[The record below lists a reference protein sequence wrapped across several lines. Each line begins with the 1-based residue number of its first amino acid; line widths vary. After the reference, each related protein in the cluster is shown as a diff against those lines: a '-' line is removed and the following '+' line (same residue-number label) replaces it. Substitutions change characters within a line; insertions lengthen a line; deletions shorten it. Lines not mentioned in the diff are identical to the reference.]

1 MSIYFISNQLYIKKT
16 IVKRFEVY
24 FPNYISGLETIQNQ
38 NLSWI
43 YLEKPTREK
52 IDIISKK
59 FPIHELNIED
69 CLSKNQLPKI
79 DRYDDHVFVI
89 LQFPTTTKDRAASNF
104 SQLSFF
110 IGKDYLISI
119 TQGDLQPLTD
129 LFKSCKSEDSRIRN
143 TLMGGSPGYLLHSIL
158 DTLVDN
164 LLHILM
170 KIIGNLDDIEDEVF
184 DDKVANAKE
193 ISILRREITTLR
205 RIVLPLKRIMLEITS
220 RDVKRFSNGVEG
232 EELIDYFDDINDHI
246 SKVLEALDESKETIE
261 IYKDTDNMLN
271 SEKTNKILSFL
282 TMLFTLSIPI
292 TVAGTFYGMNIVIPG
307 SINPGQDFV
316 DYIPLIIT
324 GSLSVLAAGVMIYYF
339 RKLGWMNP

>member
-1 MSIYFISNQLYIKKT
+1 M
-16 IVKRFEVY
+16 Y
-24 FPNYISGLETIQNQ
+24 FPNYVDGLESITNQ
-38 NLSWI
+38 NLLWI
-43 YLEKPTREK
+43 NLEKPTREK
-52 IDIISKK
+52 LDIIAKK

-79 DRYDDHVFVI
+79 DRYDDHIFVI
-89 LQFPTTTKDRAASNF
+89 LQFPTTIHKERTSPSF
-104 SQLSFF
+104 SQLSLF

-119 TQGDLQPLTD
+119 NQGNLKPLTD
-129 LFKSCKSEDSRIRN
+129 LFRLCKSASEKNRHN
-143 TLMGGSPGYLLHSIL
+143 LMGGSPGYLLHSIL
-158 DTLVDN
+158 DALVDN

-220 RDVKRFSNGVEG
+220 RDVKRFSSDMEG
-232 EELIDYFDDINDHI
+232 EDLIDYFDDINDHI

-261 IYKDTDNMLN
+261 IYKDTDNMLS

-282 TMLFTLSIPI
+282 TILFTLSIPI
-292 TVAGTFYGMNIVIPG
+292 TIAGTFYGMNIVIPG
-307 SINPGQDFV
+307 SVNFGNGFW
-316 DYIPLIIT
+316 DYVPLVIT
-324 GSLSVLAAGVMIYYF
+324 VTLSAGTAGVMIYYF
-339 RKLGWMNP
+339 

>member
-1 MSIYFISNQLYIKKT
+1 MELD
-16 IVKRFEVY
+16 
-24 FPNYISGLETIQNQ
+24 FPNYVNGLEIITNQ
-38 NLSWI
+38 DLLWV
-43 YLEKPTREK
+43 YLERPTRDK
-52 IDIISKK
+52 MDIVSKN

-79 DRYDDHVFVI
+79 DRYDDHIFVI
-89 LQFPTTTKDRAASNF
+89 LQFPTSLKERAAPNF
-104 SQLSFF
+104 TQLSLF

-119 TQGDLQPLTD
+119 TQGDLYPLTE
-129 LFKSCKSEDSRIRN
+129 LFRTCKSGDQKIRSN
-143 TLMGGSPGYLLHSIL
+143 FMGGSPGYLLHSIM

-205 RIVLPLKRIMLEITS
+205 RIVLPLKRILLEITS
-220 RDVKRFSNGVEG
+220 RDVKRFSSNP
-232 EELIDYFDDINDHI
+232 EEEDLIDYFDDINDHI

-282 TMLFTLSIPI
+282 TILFTLSIPI

-307 SINPGQDFV
+307 SVNQSENII
-316 DYIPLIIT
+316 DYFPLILT
-324 GSLSVLAAGVMIYYF
+324 ASLSSLAAGIMIYYF
-339 RKLGWMNP
+339 RKLGWISS

>member
-1 MSIYFISNQLYIKKT
+1 VNFPSYIK
-16 IVKRFEVY
+16 
-24 FPNYISGLETIQNQ
+24 GLETIHNR
-38 NLSWI
+38 NLLWV
-43 YLEKPTREK
+43 YLEKPTRERLE
-52 IDIISKK
+52 IISKK
-59 FPIHELNIED
+59 FPIHELNMED

-89 LQFPTTTKDRAASNF
+89 LQFPTTSKERTSPSF

-119 TQGDLQPLTD
+119 NQGDLLPLSS
-129 LFKSCKSEDSRIRN
+129 LFSKCKEGDNSVRN
-143 TLMGGSPGYLLHSIL
+143 NLMGGSPGYLLHSIL

-170 KIIGNLDDIEDEVF
+170 KIIGKLDDIEDEVF
-184 DDKVANAKE
+184 DDKVANARDL
-193 ISILRREITTLR
+193 SVLRREITTLR

-220 RDVKRFSNGVEG
+220 RDVKRFSEG
-232 EELIDYFDDINDHI
+232 AEEEDLIDYFDDINDHI

-282 TMLFTLSIPI
+282 TILFTLSIPI
-292 TVAGTFYGMNIVIPG
+292 TVAGTFYGMNIVMPG
-307 SINPGQDFV
+307 SVNPGERII
-316 DYIPLIIT
+316 DYIPLAIVCSISSI
-324 GSLSVLAAGVMIYYF
+324 GACIMVYYF
-339 RKLGWMNP
+339 KKLGWINS

>member
-1 MSIYFISNQLYIKKT
+1 MD
-16 IVKRFEVY
+16 
-24 FPNYISGLETIQNQ
+24 FPNYVNGLEIITNQ
-38 NLSWI
+38 DLLWV
-43 YLEKPTREK
+43 YLERPTRDK
-52 IDIISKK
+52 MDIVSKN

-79 DRYDDHVFVI
+79 DRYDDHIFVI
-89 LQFPTTTKDRAASNF
+89 LQFPTSLKERAAPNF
-104 SQLSFF
+104 TQLSLF

-119 TQGDLQPLTD
+119 TQGDLYPLTE
-129 LFKSCKSEDSRIRN
+129 LFRTCKSGDQKIRSN
-143 TLMGGSPGYLLHSIL
+143 FMGGSPGYLLHSIM

-205 RIVLPLKRIMLEITS
+205 RIVLPLKRILLEITS
-220 RDVKRFSNGVEG
+220 RDVKRFSSNP
-232 EELIDYFDDINDHI
+232 EEEDLIDYFDDINDHI

-282 TMLFTLSIPI
+282 TILFTLSIPI

-307 SINPGQDFV
+307 SVNQSENII
-316 DYIPLIIT
+316 DYFPLILT
-324 GSLSVLAAGVMIYYF
+324 ASLSSLAAGIMIYYF
-339 RKLGWMNP
+339 RKLGWISS